1 MKASLVDLSAILPG
15 IRLFAGLDA
24 RALAELSR
32 AGHVANLPKARGI
45 YATGELPR
53 ALYYLLSGQVKV
65 AVTSADG
72 GEKVIDIVHAPQAF
86 GVAELFGQAPHVS
99 SAETVGPSVVMVIGR
114 EGVMR
119 AIEHDAHLSMRLL
132 QTVADRQT
140 AIERDIA
147 ADCFQSGCEKV
158 VDYLLRAAESAVGC
172 GDGVT
177 LDLAIPKYLLA
188 ARLGFTPETLSRI
201 FRELSD
207 DGLIEVHGRQVVLF
221 GKLLRRYGRA
231 MAPVPA
237 ASVQKPRRAE
247 CGRFDQAPAWA

>member
-1 MKASLVDLSAILPG
+1 MKTSPVELSAVLPG
-15 IRLFAGLDA
+15 IRLFAGLDP
-24 RALAELSR
+24 RAVAELSR
-32 AGHVANLPKARGI
+32 AGHVATLPKGRGI

-65 AVTSADG
+65 AVTSAEG

-99 SAETVGPSVVMVIGR
+99 SAETVGASVVLVIGR

-119 AIEHDAHLSMRLL
+119 AIEYDARLSMRLL

-158 VDYLLRAAESAVGC
+158 VDYLLRAVAPAAGW
-172 GDGVT
+172 GDSVS
-177 LDLAIPKYLLA
+177 LDLEIPKYLLA

-207 DGLIEVHGRQVVLF
+207 EGLIRVHGRRVELL
-221 GKLLRRYGRA
+221 GRLLRRHGV
-231 MAPVPA
+231 VPA
-237 ASVQKPRRAE
+237 QVRPPRSPER
-247 CGRFDQAPAWA
+247 GRSGQAVAWA